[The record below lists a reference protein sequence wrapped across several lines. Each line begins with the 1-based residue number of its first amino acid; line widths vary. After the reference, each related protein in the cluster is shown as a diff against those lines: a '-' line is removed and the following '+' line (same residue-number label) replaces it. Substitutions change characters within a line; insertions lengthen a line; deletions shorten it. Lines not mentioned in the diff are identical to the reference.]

1 MAMKFK
7 LTTLNF
13 KNHPHIDIPKCTF
26 LVLISLLNY
35 RLVCPIAY
43 SISPPGSLMSISIQ
57 HFNTK
62 LLNFP
67 LIPTHHILT
76 LTLHCYLFYN
86 FPNERQLH
94 FPSCLGQSPWSHLK
108 MTSFPFIPNLFGS
121 TFPLYME
128 SNNFS
133 LLLLPRAKL
142 SVTCLNNLLMV
153 SQFLALPPSV
163 Y

>member
-1 MAMKFK
+1 MIIDMETGRNNHVQEITRRQVCLTIQQKETPEIRVGTLLWMAMKFK

-94 FPSCLGQSPWSHLK
+94 FPSCLGQSP
-108 MTSFPFIPNLFGS
+108 
-121 TFPLYME
+121 
-128 SNNFS
+128 
-133 LLLLPRAKL
+133 
-142 SVTCLNNLLMV
+142 
-153 SQFLALPPSV
+153 
-163 Y
+163 